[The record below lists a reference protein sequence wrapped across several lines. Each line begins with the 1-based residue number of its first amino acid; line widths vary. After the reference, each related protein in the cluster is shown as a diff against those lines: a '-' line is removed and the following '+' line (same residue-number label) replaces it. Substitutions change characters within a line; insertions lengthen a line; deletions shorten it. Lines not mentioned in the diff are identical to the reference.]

1 MPPNH
6 VTGAPGSFCPSMSY
20 ASKWPVSV
28 DRLRFRHAAS
38 DALAATGLKALA
50 CDCSDG
56 ADTGA
61 HWWTNGNGGLR

>member
-1 MPPNH
+1 
-6 VTGAPGSFCPSMSY
+6 MSY

-28 DRLRFRHAAS
+28 DRMRFRHAAS

-50 CDCSDG
+50 CDCNDG

-61 HWWTNGNGGLR
+61 RWWTNANGGLR